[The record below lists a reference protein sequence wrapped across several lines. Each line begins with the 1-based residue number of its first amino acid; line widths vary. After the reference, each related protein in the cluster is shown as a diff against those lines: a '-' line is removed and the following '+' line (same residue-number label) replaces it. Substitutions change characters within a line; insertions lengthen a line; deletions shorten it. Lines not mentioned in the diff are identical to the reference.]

1 MHSFAVFWHLPC
13 MNMWHSF
20 SFLRSR
26 SSLHFLFRSC
36 LSSLSHLR
44 CSRSRLRLVGD
55 TLPELDPDLDL
66 DLDSELPDSSSSAS
80 SSSQS
85 KPIFSSKAFS
95 FRRTSRFW
103 INNKNIINIYS
114 TYTLTHTFL
123 SSSFNSFLSLSLLLR
138 L

>member
-36 LSSLSHLR
+36 LSSLSHFR

-66 DLDSELPDSSSSAS
+66 DLDSELPDSSSSVIIGISSSSS

-103 INNKNIINIYS
+103 INNKYIINIFQ
-114 TYTLTHTFL
+114 LTH
-123 SSSFNSFLSLSLLLR
+123 
-138 L
+138 